1 MMSLKIKIKK
11 DQVQKLVL
19 STIGFVILLY
29 VYFNFFLGPLN
40 RSRDAMVLEIDDR
53 QRKLSDSKNE
63 ITKAANLEHQAAK
76 ATARF
81 AALKAL
87 SPEGAPIAW
96 FPPRIKAFFANQQI
110 DKAFARME
118 SNTAFK
124 QSELSSWSN
133 YTWIIDLPQAD
144 FDTLGTAIAKLENT
158 EPLLSVT
165 KIKIQ
170 TVADQPEFQ
179 QVTLTAATIIPKR

>member
-1 MMSLKIKIKK
+1 MMSLKIKK
-11 DQVQKLVL
+11 DQVQKLAL
-19 STIGFVILLY
+19 SAIGFFILLY

-40 RSRDAMVLEIDDR
+40 KSRDSMLLEIDDR
-53 QRKLSDSKNE
+53 QRKLSDSKSE
-63 ITKAANLEHQAAK
+63 IAKAANLEHQAAK

-81 AALKAL
+81 AALKDL
-87 SPEGAPIAW
+87 NPEGAPIAW

-118 SNTAFK
+118 SNTPFK

-158 EPLLSVT
+158 EPLISVT

-170 TVADQPEFQ
+170 TAADQPEFQ
-179 QVTLTAATIIPKR
+179 QVTLTAATIIEKR